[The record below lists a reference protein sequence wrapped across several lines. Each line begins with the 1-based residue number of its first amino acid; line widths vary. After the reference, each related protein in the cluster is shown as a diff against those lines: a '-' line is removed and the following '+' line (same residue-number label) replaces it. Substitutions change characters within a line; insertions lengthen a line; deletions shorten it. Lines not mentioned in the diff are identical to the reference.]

1 MRDSLKVAMKILC
14 ILAIGVLVTAAAFLP
29 NICMRVTLARTAD
42 FDPAEPSIALMKVP
56 DVARLREQ
64 ARGKVLVVNFWAT
77 WCHGCVAEFP
87 EFVALDKE
95 YRHKGVKIVGIS
107 LDRPSDIDS
116 KVTPFIKKSGAQFD
130 IRVPDMDDPQPIIDQ
145 FTPEWTGAMPVTL
158 IFDREGALVYKR
170 FGVIDRAQ
178 VVSEVERLRKS

>member
-1 MRDSLKVAMKILC
+1 MKFLSIVA
-14 ILAIGVLVTAAAFLP
+14 LAVLLSGAAFIP
-29 NICMRVTLARTAD
+29 NICLKVSLAQRSATPEANQN
-42 FDPAEPSIALMKVP
+42 EPSIQRMKVP

-64 ARGKVLVVNFWAT
+64 SRGKVLIVNFWAT
-77 WCHGCVAEFP
+77 WCHGCVGEFP

-95 YRHKGVKIVGIS
+95 YRNKGVKIIGIS
-107 LDRPSDIDS
+107 LDAASDIDS
-116 KVTPFIKKSGAQFD
+116 KVAPFIKKSGAKFD

-158 IFDREGALVYKR
+158 IFDRKGALVYKR

-178 VVSEVERLRKS
+178 IVSEVERRRKG